1 MNAYQAKI
9 TGQIYGE
16 GGGWEVVEVEGGKS
30 DKSLSSTVKG
40 EGQNLKKPVSN
51 SSIWRHVQYI
61 LKESKTLRLEKRK
74 WEGRGMRNVVCLK
87 ACTTS

>member
-30 DKSLSSTVKG
+30 DKSLSSMVKG

-51 SSIWRHVQYI
+51 SSI
-61 LKESKTLRLEKRK
+61 
-74 WEGRGMRNVVCLK
+74 
-87 ACTTS
+87 